1 MKNKKKIT
9 FNNIN
14 DKIKA
19 DKIRLNDS
27 NGKFIGIFNLK
38 DALIKSKE
46 KKLDLVEINSNFNPP
61 ICKLM
66 DYNKY
71 MYKKKKLVKKNKKKQ
86 KIIQIK
92 EINFRPVTNSND
104 YNIKIKKIIN
114 FLKKGNK
121 IKISLKFK
129 GREINHKHLGI
140 EILNRIKK
148 NINEN
153 LNIVNIDFLSK
164 EIENRQMIMIIS
176 FKNNKN

>member
-1 MKNKKKIT
+1 
-9 FNNIN
+9 
-14 DKIKA
+14 
-19 DKIRLNDS
+19 
-27 NGKFIGIFNLK
+27 
-38 DALIKSKE
+38 
-46 KKLDLVEINSNFNPP
+46 
-61 ICKLM
+61 
-66 DYNKY
+66 